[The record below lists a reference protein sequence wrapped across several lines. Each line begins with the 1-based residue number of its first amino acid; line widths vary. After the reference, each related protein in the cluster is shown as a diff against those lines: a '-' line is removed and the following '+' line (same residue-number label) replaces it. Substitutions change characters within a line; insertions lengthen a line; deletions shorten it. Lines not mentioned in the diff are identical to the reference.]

1 MLKVAAAILTLNGK
15 VLIAKR
21 KPDDKLANK
30 WEFPGGKIE
39 AGESPEE
46 CLRREMR
53 EEFKVDVSVGR
64 FFGESRYHYE
74 HADIHLMA
82 YLARWEKGE
91 LEPTSHS
98 EYRWVR
104 IDDLDR
110 YDFAPADKPIVK
122 KLQEN
127 GVIE

>member
-1 MLKVAAAILTLNGK
+1 MIKVTAAILTKDGK
-15 VLIAKR
+15 VLIAR
-21 KPDDKLANK
+21 RPADDPLAGK

-53 EEFKVDVSVGR
+53 EEFKVDVSVGK
-64 FFGESRYHYE
+64 FFGASKYRYE
-74 HADIHLMA
+74 HAAIHLMA

-91 LEPTSHS
+91 FDPVSHP

-104 IDDLDR
+104 IDELDR
-110 YDFAPADKPIVK
+110 YDFAPADKPLVE
-122 KLQEN
+122 KLRQN
-127 GVIE
+127 GIIE